1 MNESIYFL
9 DDAQKLLKEVGKQE
23 IIESVQTKEIT
34 EDKSELMNDSLSV
47 TVLDNE
53 KIRDAAFM
61 AVREDGSSFSMYKIT
76 ADSDPRG
83 QLQFSGVNFAVDELS
98 AYIVKDI
105 RPSNR
110 SIKQVA
116 EQILG
121 HTNGEWRVGYAD
133 SGLKTISGTFYYINV
148 KDALKQLQTFG
159 CEILFKCKIEG
170 NRITDK
176 WIEVYKQIGKVT
188 NKRFTYGST
197 ALEVVRQRDRSQVYT
212 SIIGR
217 GKGEEV
223 GDGYGRRI
231 EFTDIEWKKA
241 NGDPLDKPKG
251 QNWLEY
257 PEMTALYGMPTKSG
271 AKRKRETVLIF
282 EDIEDP
288 KELLQLTYENLIAYS
303 RPLIQFKTT
312 ILGGDSIGNTIVI
325 YRPDKDYRYQTRV
338 FSVKLNRLTGQT
350 ECGLG
355 DNLSK
360 SSTRTVARTQT
371 SIANLSES
379 KMTFYQST
387 EIGKYQ
393 DDIMRGAGK
402 NGGSVYWVNGIEA
415 GVSNSREVYEV
426 AFMDGPSIAE
436 SQHFLVQNNAGI
448 SFKHCQKGEWTTI
461 QDVHNGSSN
470 TAWTLDGT
478 FVADFIKAGIL
489 SGILVQGV
497 ALKTLDDEDF
507 QVVMEGGKVTF
518 EKQVVSTGLDDVH
531 GEELGRITAT
541 YGGGR
546 VINGFAVVQDPGYI
560 FSINSA
566 SKDNKKL
573 SAPILQVPEESTADN
588 RLYNFYGKGTFGEGP
603 ITFKDN
609 VVFEGDVEFKKGVKI
624 AGRLD
629 AGSIYSGGQQVYPGG
644 SGGGVGP
651 SGSTYEPINIGSNI
665 TGNPNIVAWLDKY
678 TKLYGISD
686 YIGLAY
692 ALIMVENPS
701 TDGTDDIMQSSES
714 AGYPGPGYL
723 TGEAS
728 VKQGCKHLAEQ
739 IKNGQTQN
747 VDIWGVMQGYNFGSA
762 YIPWLANRGGKN
774 TTDLAEEYSRD
785 VVAPSLG
792 NTTGATYPYVNAVS
806 QADGRTYLYVNG
818 GNFHYAA
825 MIRQYVK
832 VTESVGYVV
841 PISKPVT
848 VTSEFG
854 YRQHPITGAY
864 ELHNGIDLVNGNPT
878 TPIYAS
884 AAGEVVIAGSYP
896 EWYGNYV
903 VIKHSDGLYTGYAH
917 QSQLRV
923 SVGDTV
929 KQGQQIGNMGTTGPS
944 TGPHLHFQFF
954 KNGPWPSQNDFI
966 NPREYINF

>member
-1 MNESIYFL
+1 MKPILYEPAATDFEGDGGIATLSDCRSLIVSEEANGSYFIECTFPITTKNAIYLEDVNYQIKCKPNDLEDYHVFYIYDHYKDMATGLLYVKAKSRTGKLGNRTVKKVVVQNKTGIEAMALLHDGMDLESDIQLFC
-9 DDAQKLLKEVGKQE
+9 DITAQGSTTFEVSNPLECIKGIEGSLNQVYGGEIKHEPFKLSLLKRRGKDNVTTIRYRKNLE
-23 IIESVQTKEIT
+23 GLKIELNW
-34 EDKSELMNDSLSV
+34 DGLV
-47 TVLDNE
+47 TR
-53 KIRDAAFM
+53 IF
-61 AVREDGSSFSMYKIT
+61 
-76 ADSDPRG
+76 P
-83 QLQFSGVNFAVDELS
+83 
-98 AYIVKDI
+98 
-105 RPSNR
+105 
-110 SIKQVA
+110 
-116 EQILG
+116 
-121 HTNGEWRVGYAD
+121 YAD
-133 SGLKTISGTFYYINV
+133 IQNKEGETERIYGDKVDSQYI
-148 KDALKQLQTFG
+148 
-159 CEILFKCKIEG
+159 G
-170 NRITDK
+170 NYDG
-176 WIEVYKQIGKVT
+176 EVYARYVQFTEEQGVT
-188 NKRFTYGST
+188 DLKSLNSVAKKYFTSMN
-197 ALEVVRQRDRSQVYT
+197 
-212 SIIGR
+212 R
-217 GKGEEV
+217 GV
-223 GDGYGRRI
+223 
-231 EFTDIEWKKA
+231 
-241 NGDPLDKPKG
+241 DKPKVSADVEIRK
-251 QNWLEY
+251 LENNKKFAGFRELGLFDTFTVY
-257 PEMTALYGMPTKSG
+257 HERYNIDLELTVNKIEYDALSERVQSITAGDPKFTFFEQQESQFTEVMKKVPTKSYNSVFIDYVTQIISG
-271 AKRKRETVLIF
+271 NDGGNVIWWPKNRPTDLFFVDGKTLEDSKRVLRIN
-282 EDIEDP
+282 
-288 KELLQLTYENLIAYS
+288 KS
-303 RPLIQFKTT
+303 
-312 ILGGDSIGNTIVI
+312 GIG
-325 YRPDKDYRYQTRV
+325 
-338 FSVKLNRLTGQT
+338 F
-350 ECGLG
+350 
-355 DNLSK
+355 
-360 SSTRTVARTQT
+360 
-371 SIANLSES
+371 
-379 KMTFYQST
+379 
-387 EIGKYQ
+387 
-393 DDIMRGAGK
+393 
-402 NGGSVYWVNGIEA
+402 
-415 GVSNSREVYEV
+415 
-426 AFMDGPSIAE
+426 
-436 SQHFLVQNNAGI
+436 
-448 SFKHCQKGEWTTI
+448 
-461 QDVHNGSSN
+461 SSN
-470 TAWTLDGT
+470 GWKGPFDTAWTLDGT

-497 ALKTLDDEDF
+497 ALKTMDDEDF
-507 QVVMEGGKVTF
+507 QVAMEGGKVAF

-573 SAPILQVPEESTADN
+573 STPIFQVPEESTADN

-728 VKQGCKHLAEQ
+728 VKQGCKHLAQQ

-832 VTESVGYVV
+832 VTESAGYVV

-929 KQGQQIGNMGTTGPS
+929 NQGQQIGNMGTTGPS

-954 KNGPWPSQNDFI
+954 TNGPWPSSDDFI
-966 NPREYINF
+966 NPREHIDF

>member
-1 MNESIYFL
+1 MEWERYENRVRTEVANKNMKPILYEPAATDFEEDGGIATLSDCRSLIVSEEANGSYFIECTFPITTKNAIYLEDVNYQIKCKPNDLEDYHVFYIYDHYKDMATGLLYVKAKSRTGKLGNRTVKKVVIQNKTGIEAMALLHDGMDLESDIQLFC
-9 DDAQKLLKEVGKQE
+9 DITAQGSTTFEVSNPLECIKGIEGSLNQVYGGEIKHEPFKLSLLKRRGRDNVTTIRYRKNLEGLK
-23 IIESVQTKEIT
+23 IELNW
-34 EDKSELMNDSLSV
+34 DGLV
-47 TVLDNE
+47 TR
-53 KIRDAAFM
+53 IF
-61 AVREDGSSFSMYKIT
+61 
-76 ADSDPRG
+76 P
-83 QLQFSGVNFAVDELS
+83 
-98 AYIVKDI
+98 
-105 RPSNR
+105 
-110 SIKQVA
+110 
-116 EQILG
+116 
-121 HTNGEWRVGYAD
+121 YAD
-133 SGLKTISGTFYYINV
+133 IQNKEGKTERIYGDKVDSQYI
-148 KDALKQLQTFG
+148 
-159 CEILFKCKIEG
+159 G
-170 NRITDK
+170 NYDG
-176 WIEVYKQIGKVT
+176 EVYARYVQ
-188 NKRFTYGST
+188 FTEEQGATDLKSLNSVAKKYF
-197 ALEVVRQRDRSQVYT
+197 T
-212 SIIGR
+212 SMNR
-217 GKGEEV
+217 GV
-223 GDGYGRRI
+223 
-231 EFTDIEWKKA
+231 
-241 NGDPLDKPKG
+241 DKPKVSADVEIRK
-251 QNWLEY
+251 LENNKKFAGFRELGLFDTFTVY
-257 PEMTALYGMPTKSG
+257 HERYNIDLELTVNKIEYDALSERVQSITAGDPKFTFFEQQESQFTEVMKKVPTKSYNSVFIDYVTQIISG
-271 AKRKRETVLIF
+271 NDGGNVIWWPKNRPTDLFFVDGETLEDSKQVLRIN
-282 EDIEDP
+282 
-288 KELLQLTYENLIAYS
+288 KS
-303 RPLIQFKTT
+303 
-312 ILGGDSIGNTIVI
+312 GIG
-325 YRPDKDYRYQTRV
+325 
-338 FSVKLNRLTGQT
+338 F
-350 ECGLG
+350 
-355 DNLSK
+355 
-360 SSTRTVARTQT
+360 
-371 SIANLSES
+371 
-379 KMTFYQST
+379 
-387 EIGKYQ
+387 
-393 DDIMRGAGK
+393 
-402 NGGSVYWVNGIEA
+402 
-415 GVSNSREVYEV
+415 
-426 AFMDGPSIAE
+426 
-436 SQHFLVQNNAGI
+436 
-448 SFKHCQKGEWTTI
+448 
-461 QDVHNGSSN
+461 SSN
-470 TAWTLDGT
+470 GWKGPFDTAWTLDGV
-478 FVADFIKAGIL
+478 FVADFVRAGIL

-497 ALKTLDDEDF
+497 ALKTLDDKNF

-566 SKDNKKL
+566 SENNKKL
-573 SAPILQVPEESTADN
+573 STPIFQVPEESTADN
-588 RLYNFYGKGTFGEGP
+588 RLYNFYGKGTFGEGK
-603 ITFKDN
+603 ITFKDD

-665 TGNPNIVAWLDKY
+665 TGNPNIVAWLEKY

-692 ALIMVENPS
+692 ALIMVENPG

-723 TGEAS
+723 KGEAS
-728 VKQGCKHLAEQ
+728 VKQGCKHLAQQ

-747 VDIWGVMQGYNFGSA
+747 VDIWGVMQGYNFGSE

-774 TTDLAEEYSRD
+774 TTDLAEEYSRN

-954 KNGPWPSQNDFI
+954 KNGPWPSNSDFI
-966 NPREYINF
+966 NPREHINF